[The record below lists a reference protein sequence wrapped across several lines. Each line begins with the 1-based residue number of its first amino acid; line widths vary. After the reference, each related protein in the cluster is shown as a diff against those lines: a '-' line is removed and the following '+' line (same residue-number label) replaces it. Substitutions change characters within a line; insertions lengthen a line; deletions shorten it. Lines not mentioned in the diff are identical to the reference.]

1 MGTCGCRNCPKKVES
16 PVKHI
21 ATMTTVGYID
31 ACVGTSDNKD
41 AIEVHTRKCA
51 VDSAKNKVLVS
62 FAEYLKLEADAWELI
77 EVLKAKI
84 LAASQLF
91 Y

>member
-21 ATMTTVGYID
+21 PTMTTVSG
-31 ACVGTSDNKD
+31 CVGTIGTPDPID
-41 AIEVHTRKCA
+41 VHTRKCA
-51 VDSAKNKVLVS
+51 VDSAKNKVLLA
-62 FAEYLKLEADAWELI
+62 FAEYLKLEAGAWELI

-84 LAASQLF
+84 LAAS
-91 Y
+91 